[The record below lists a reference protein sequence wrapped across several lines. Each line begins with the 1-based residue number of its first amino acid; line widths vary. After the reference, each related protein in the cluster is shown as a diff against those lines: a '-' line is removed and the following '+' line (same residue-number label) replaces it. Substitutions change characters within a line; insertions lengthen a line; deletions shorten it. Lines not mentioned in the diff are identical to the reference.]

1 MRKVGT
7 LLTRTGFCVLLG
19 PAIAG
24 MIAYLAAPY
33 FPHAIDRGAL
43 MGLVFGAAI
52 YLPVGLALIVAGKLM
67 VQRSFGMPS
76 NPHSKAKQI
85 RQYQLALQFR
95 GDALADYHAMIELE
109 QLLSVLLGTTAT
121 VAGHDMGAGERNIF
135 IHTTNAPSTF
145 MRCKPLLASQ
155 RALDG
160 LTAAYRAADGKDYKV
175 LWPAQFQGAFALA

>member
-1 MRKVGT
+1 MRKLGT
-7 LLTRTGFCVLLG
+7 LLAGAGFCILAA
-19 PAIAG
+19 PAITG
-24 MIAYLAAPY
+24 VSAYVLAPY
-33 FPHAIDRGAL
+33 FPQVIDRGAL
-43 MGLVFGAAI
+43 MGFVYGAAI

-76 NPHSKAKQI
+76 NPHTKARRIQ
-85 RQYQLALQFR
+85 QYQLALQFR
-95 GDALADYHAMIELE
+95 GDALADYNAMIELE

-121 VAGHDMGAGERNIF
+121 VAGHDLGADERNIF

-160 LTAAYRAADGKDYKV
+160 LTAAYRAADGKDYQV
-175 LWPAQFQGAFALA
+175 LWPKQYQGAFALA